1 MTPKTPAIRS
11 VAVESI
17 TILNPRARN
26 RKVFQELVASI
37 RDLGLKKPITVAER
51 PGAGYD
57 LVCGQGRLE
66 AFVALGQT
74 HIPAI
79 VIEASP
85 EDCFVMSLVENLA
98 RRQHS
103 PVELMR
109 EIGAMRQ
116 RGYSITDIARKT
128 GFSDEY
134 VSTIC
139 YLLDHGEERLLDAVD
154 RGIVP
159 ASVAIEIA
167 RERDGEVQK
176 ALTEAYE
183 QKALPGNQVIA
194 IRRIID
200 QRLAIG
206 KAMGKL
212 GARSARSKRPV
223 TADSLVRAYRKEV
236 ERQQVLVKKADFTQR
251 QLLFVVNGLR
261 RLLADEHFRTL
272 LRAEGIVSMPTP
284 IAERLE
290 AQGR

>member
-1 MTPKTPAIRS
+1 VTPKTPAIRS
-11 VAVESI
+11 VPIDSI
-17 TILNPRARN
+17 TVLNPRARN

-51 PGAGYD
+51 SGAGYD

-66 AFVALGQT
+66 AFIALGQT
-74 HIPAI
+74 QIPAI

-109 EIGAMRQ
+109 EIGAMRL
-116 RGYSITDIARKT
+116 RGHSMTDIARKT

-134 VSTIC
+134 ISTIC

-159 ASVAIEIA
+159 ASVAMEIA
-167 RERDGEVQK
+167 REKDGEVQR

-183 QKALPGNQVIA
+183 QKALPGNQVMA

-206 KAMGKL
+206 KAMGRL
-212 GARSARSKRPV
+212 GARPAKAKKPV
-223 TADSLVRAYRKEV
+223 TADYLVRAYRKEV
-236 ERQQVLVKKADFTQR
+236 ERQQLLVKKADYTQR

-272 LRAEGIVSMPTP
+272 LRAEGLTSMPTP